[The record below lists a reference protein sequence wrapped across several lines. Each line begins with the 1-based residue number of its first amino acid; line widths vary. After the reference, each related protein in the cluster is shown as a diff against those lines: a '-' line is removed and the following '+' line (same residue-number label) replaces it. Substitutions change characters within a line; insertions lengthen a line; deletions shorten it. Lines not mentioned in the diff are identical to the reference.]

1 MTVYSDME
9 KPIKYP
15 KDIKGKEVKVGDK
28 VRGFG
33 SLKFQDG
40 WTVDRTPTVTVSI
53 QDGVLYFGGL
63 SASSFTEG
71 FEIVG

>member
-1 MTVYSDME
+1 ME
-9 KPIKYP
+9 KEIKYP
-15 KDIKGKEVKVGDK
+15 KDISGKEVKVGDK

-40 WTVDRTPTVTVSI
+40 WSIDRSPSVTVNI
-53 QDGVLYFGGL
+53 QEGVLHFGNL

-71 FEIVG
+71 FLIVE

>member
-1 MTVYSDME
+1 ME
-9 KPIKYP
+9 KEIKYP

-40 WTVDRTPTVTVSI
+40 WSIDRSPIVTVNI
-53 QDGVLYFGGL
+53 QEGVLHFGNL

-71 FEIVG
+71 FLIVE

>member
-1 MTVYSDME
+1 ME
-9 KPIKYP
+9 KEIKSP

-28 VRGFG
+28 VKGFG

-40 WTVDRTPTVTVSI
+40 WSIDRSPTVTVNI
-53 QDGVLYFGGL
+53 QEGVLYFGNL

-71 FEIVG
+71 FQIVEQAI

>member
-1 MTVYSDME
+1 ME
-9 KPIKYP
+9 KQIKYP

-40 WTVDRTPTVTVSI
+40 WSIDRTPIVTVNI
-53 QDGVLYFGGL
+53 QDGVLHFGNL

-71 FEIVG
+71 FQIVD

>member
-1 MTVYSDME
+1 ME
-9 KPIKYP
+9 KEIKYP

-40 WTVDRTPTVTVSI
+40 WSIDRSPTVTVNI
-53 QDGVLYFGGL
+53 QEGVLYFGNL

-71 FEIVG
+71 FQIVEQAI

>member
-1 MTVYSDME
+1 ME
-9 KPIKYP
+9 KQIKYP

-40 WTVDRTPTVTVSI
+40 WSIDRTPIVTVNI
-53 QDGVLYFGGL
+53 QDGVLHFGNL

>member
-1 MTVYSDME
+1 ME
-9 KPIKYP
+9 KEIKYP
-15 KDIKGKEVKVGDK
+15 KDIKGKVVKVGDK
-28 VRGFG
+28 VKGFG
-33 SLKFQDG
+33 FLKFQDG

-71 FEIVG
+71 FQIVD

>member
-1 MTVYSDME
+1 MKKE
-9 KPIKYP
+9 IKYP
-15 KDIKGKEVKVGDK
+15 KDSSGKVVKVGDK

-40 WTVDRTPTVTVSI
+40 WSIDRSPIVTVNI
-53 QDGVLYFGGL
+53 QEGVLHFGNL

-71 FEIVG
+71 FLIVE

>member
-1 MTVYSDME
+1 ME
-9 KPIKYP
+9 KEIKYP

-40 WTVDRTPTVTVSI
+40 WSIDRSPTVTVNI
-53 QDGVLYFGGL
+53 QEGVLYFGNL

-71 FEIVG
+71 FQIVD

>member
-1 MTVYSDME
+1 ME
-9 KPIKYP
+9 KQIKYP

-40 WTVDRTPTVTVSI
+40 WSIDRTPIVTVNI
-53 QDGVLYFGGL
+53 QEGVLHFGNL

-71 FEIVG
+71 FQIVD

>member
-1 MTVYSDME
+1 ME
-9 KPIKYP
+9 KEIKYP

-28 VRGFG
+28 VKGFG

-40 WTVDRTPTVTVSI
+40 WSIDRSPTVTVNI
-53 QDGVLYFGGL
+53 QEGVLYFGNL

-71 FEIVG
+71 FQIVEQAI